1 MGMTPPGG
9 HGPVIWWGGW
19 GRGRRKPET
28 GSANSG
34 LTGDPT
40 LEPPQ
45 QPEGPKDLRGRW
57 ESLKQSVAGTTAA
70 LPQVLRLV
78 WEASRPTTIS
88 LFITTALA
96 GLVPVISAGIS
107 MMLINSVVQGLT
119 INVTHRVDRLH
130 LNGLGVPWLP
140 DLVYSSV
147 GMVVFIAVLQLVVFA
162 ASALLNTLR
171 NISQQLLQNSVSMR
185 IQLMVMEKA
194 ASLDLQFYEDPA
206 SYDLLRRAQNDS
218 VNRPVLMIATVFGL
232 FQTLLTF
239 VTMIGAL
246 VVISPLLAAISLV
259 SPVPAFIADTR
270 YGWRG
275 YNIARWGSRLLRRM
289 NYMVTLVTTDSF
301 AKEVKLFGLGGYFIE
316 RYRLIAKAFY
326 DSQRSQLVRR
336 YMTGFALGNIS
347 TIVTTVTYVYVAL
360 LAIAGRLTVGHLSFY
375 TQAAV
380 QVQNSIQSILSGF
393 SGMYEHNLYLN
404 NLYELMAKEPSMK
417 VPAQPTAVPE
427 TLRGEIRFDHVSFA
441 YPGAQA
447 NALTDLSFTVK
458 AGETLAVVGRN
469 GAGKTTL
476 FKLICRLYDP
486 KDGRI
491 LIDGVDIR
499 DFEPDELRRQIGAMF
514 QDYVDY
520 QATAAE
526 NIGLGNVPQ
535 IADREAV
542 VSASK
547 QAGSDELIANL
558 PEGYD
563 TALGKWFDAG
573 VNLSGG
579 EWQKVALAR
588 SFMRE
593 DARILLLDEPTSA
606 LDAQAEYDLFERL
619 RSLTHGRTAVYISH
633 RFSTVRRAD
642 RIIFLEHGRLAEEGT
657 HQELMQLDGRYAR
670 LFRMQAAAY
679 TGEAIDVDP
688 EEPAAALGRSA
699 PPGL

>member
-1 MGMTPPGG
+1 MPPGA

-19 GRGRRKPET
+19 RRNRKPDS
-28 GSANSG
+28 GPANSG
-34 LTGDPT
+34 LTGDPNID
-40 LEPPQ
+40 PPQ
-45 QPEGPKDLRGRW
+45 PPEGPKDLRGRW
-57 ESLKQSVAGTTAA
+57 ESLKQSVTGTTAA

-78 WEASRPTTIS
+78 WQASPRTTIG
-88 LFITTALA
+88 LFVTTALA
-96 GLVPVISAGIS
+96 GLVPTMSVGITF
-107 MMLINSVVQGLT
+107 MLTNAVVVGITNHAQHLPDR
-119 INVTHRVDRLH
+119 VTFSSLDVH
-130 LNGLGVPWLP
+130 WLP
-140 DLVYSSV
+140 GPAFTAF
-147 GMVVFIAVLQLVVFA
+147 GMVVFLAVLQLVVFA
-162 ASALLNTLR
+162 GSALLNTLR

-194 ASLDLQFYEDPA
+194 ASLDLAFFEDPA

-218 VNRPVLMIATVFGL
+218 INRPVLMIATAFGL
-232 FQTLLTF
+232 FQTVLTF
-239 VTMIGAL
+239 ATMIVLLLG
-246 VVISPLLAAISLV
+246 VSPLLALIALIS
-259 SPVPAFIADTR
+259 PIPAFIADTR

-289 NYMVTLVTTDSF
+289 TYLVNLVTTDSY

-316 RYRLIAKAFY
+316 RYRMIATVFY
-326 DSQRSQLVRR
+326 ETQRSQLVRR
-336 YMTGFALGNIS
+336 YMTGFALGNLS
-347 TIVTTVTYVYVAL
+347 TIVTSLTYLYVAL
-360 LAIAGRLTVGHLSFY
+360 QAIAGRLTLGHLTAY
-375 TQAAV
+375 TAAASS
-380 QVQNSIQSILSGF
+380 VQNSIQSILSGF
-393 SGMYEHNLYLN
+393 TGMYEHNLYLN
-404 NLYELMAKEPSMK
+404 NLYELMEK
-417 VPAQPTAVPE
+417 QPTMPVVGESRPVPE
-427 TLRGEIRFDHVSFA
+427 PLRGEIRFDHVSFA
-441 YPGAQA
+441 YPGADRP
-447 NALTDLSFTVK
+447 ALDDVSFTVA

-486 KDGRI
+486 SDGRI

-499 DFEPDELRRQIGAMF
+499 EFEPVELRRQIGAMF

-535 IADREAV
+535 ITDREAV
-542 VSASK
+542 VTASK
-547 QAGSDELIANL
+547 EAGSDELIAAL
-558 PEGYD
+558 PAGYD

-588 SFMRE
+588 AFMRE
-593 DARILLLDEPTSA
+593 EAKILLLDEPTSA

-642 RIIFLEHGRLAEEGT
+642 RIVFLEQGRLVEEGT
-657 HQELMQLDGRYAR
+657 HQELMRLGGRYAR

-679 TGEAIDVDP
+679 TGEDV
-688 EEPAAALGRSA
+688 EELVEEAR
-699 PPGL
+699 

>member
-1 MGMTPPGG
+1 MGMMPPGS

-19 GRGRRKPET
+19 GRGRRNAET
-28 GSANSG
+28 GPANSG

-57 ESLKQSVAGTTAA
+57 EGLKQAVIGTTAA
-70 LPQVLRLV
+70 LPQVLSLV
-78 WEASRPTTIS
+78 WEASRPVTIG
-88 LFITTALA
+88 LFVTTALA
-96 GLVPVISAGIS
+96 GIIPTISVGLTLMLTNAVVAGIK
-107 MMLINSVVQGLT
+107 INAFHQPDHV
-119 INVTHRVDRLH
+119 RLSD
-130 LNGLGVPWLP
+130 LGVPWLP
-140 DLVYSSV
+140 GPTFTAV
-147 GMVVFIAVLQLVVFA
+147 GMIVFLAVLQLLIFA
-162 ASALLNTLR
+162 ISALLNTLR

-218 VNRPVLMIATVFGL
+218 INRPVLMIATAFGL
-232 FQTLLTF
+232 LQTLLTLA
-239 VTMIGAL
+239 TMIVLLFGVSWILA
-246 VVISPLLAAISLV
+246 VIVIISPI
-259 SPVPAFIADTR
+259 PAFIADTR

-289 NYMVTLVTTDSF
+289 NYMVNLVTTDSF
-301 AKEVKLFGLGGYFIE
+301 AKEVKLFGLGHYFIE
-316 RYRLIAKAFY
+316 RYRLIASAFY
-326 DSQRSQLVRR
+326 DSQRSQVVRR
-336 YMTGFALGNIS
+336 YMTGFALGNLS
-347 TIVTTVTYVYVAL
+347 TIVTSLTYLYIALQAVA
-360 LAIAGRLTVGHLSFY
+360 ARLSLGALTAY

-380 QVQNSIQSILSGF
+380 QVQNSIQSVLSGF

-404 NLYELMAKEPSMK
+404 NLVELMAKQPSMPVAAEP
-417 VPAQPTAVPE
+417 VPVPQP
-427 TLRGEIRFDHVSFA
+427 LRGEIRFEDVSFA
-441 YPGAQA
+441 YPGSETL
-447 NALTDLSFTVK
+447 ALDKVSFTVQ

-486 KDGRI
+486 TEGRI
-491 LIDGVDIR
+491 LIDGIDLR
-499 DFEPDELRRQIGAMF
+499 DFEPAEVRRQIGAMF

-526 NIGLGNVPQ
+526 NIGLGNLPD
-535 IADREAV
+535 IGNRDAV
-542 VSASK
+542 VNASK
-547 QAGSDELIANL
+547 QAGSDELIARL
-558 PEGYD
+558 PAGYD

-588 SFMRE
+588 AFMRE

-642 RIIFLEHGRLAEEGT
+642 RIIFLEHGRLVEEGT
-657 HQELMQLDGRYAR
+657 HEELMRLNGRYAK

-679 TGEAIDVDP
+679 TGEYSEILP
-688 EEPAAALGRSA
+688 EEVVSSQ
-699 PPGL
+699 

>member
-9 HGPVIWWGGW
+9 HGPVIWWGGF

-28 GSANSG
+28 GAANSG

-45 QPEGPKDLRGRW
+45 LPEGPKDLRGRW

-78 WEASRPTTIS
+78 WEASGPTTIS

-119 INVTHRVDRLH
+119 ITVTHRADRIH
-130 LNGLGVPWLP
+130 LNSLGLPWLP
-140 DLVYSSV
+140 DLVYTSV
-147 GMVVFIAVLQLVVFA
+147 GMIVFIAVLQLVVFA
-162 ASALLNTLR
+162 FSALLNTLR

-218 VNRPVLMIATVFGL
+218 INRPVLMIATVFGL
-232 FQTLLTF
+232 FQTVLTF
-239 VTMIGAL
+239 ITMIGAL
-246 VVISPLLAAISLV
+246 VVISPLLAVISLV

-301 AKEVKLFGLGGYFIE
+301 AKEVKLFGLGGYFIN
-316 RYRLIAKAFY
+316 RYRLIAKAY
-326 DSQRSQLVRR
+326 YSSQRAQVARR
-336 YMTGFALGNIS
+336 YMTGFALGNLS
-347 TIVTTVTYVYVAL
+347 TIVTSLTYLYVAL
-360 LAIAGRLTVGHLSFY
+360 QAIIGRLTLGDLTLY
-375 TQAAV
+375 TTAAS
-380 QVQNSIQSILSGF
+380 QVQGSIQGILGGF

-404 NLYELMAKEPSMK
+404 NLFELMETKSALPVAAKPTK
-417 VPAQPTAVPE
+417 VPQP
-427 TLRGEIRFDHVSFA
+427 LRGEIHFENVTFA
-441 YPGAQA
+441 YPGAEA
-447 NALTDLSFTVK
+447 NALSNLTFTVRP
-458 AGETLAVVGRN
+458 GETLAIVGRN

-486 KDGRI
+486 NEGRI
-491 LIDGVDIR
+491 LIDGIDIR
-499 DFEPDELRRQIGAMF
+499 DFDPNELRAQIGAMF
-514 QDYVDY
+514 QDYVTY

-526 NIGLGNVPQ
+526 NIGLGNVAD
-535 IADREAV
+535 INDRERIEVAG
-542 VSASK
+542 A
-547 QAGSDELIANL
+547 QAGAAELIAGL

-563 TALGKWFDAG
+563 TALGKWFDQG

-579 EWQKVALAR
+579 ERQKVALAR
-588 SFMRE
+588 AFMR
-593 DARILLLDEPTSA
+593 DAKILLLDEPTSA

-619 RSLTHGRTAVYISH
+619 RSLTRG
-633 RFSTVRRAD
+633 
-642 RIIFLEHGRLAEEGT
+642 
-657 HQELMQLDGRYAR
+657 
-670 LFRMQAAAY
+670 
-679 TGEAIDVDP
+679 
-688 EEPAAALGRSA
+688 
-699 PPGL
+699 